1 MAGEVLGNTLTFS
14 CIFLFHFRKLP
25 QQLFISDSF
34 TCIPGYHFFD
44 YIDKLLGERFILLF
58 PYGDGV
64 SEMMFEYFLAVGL
77 LLVERLLDEHVED
90 GHA

>member
-44 YIDKLLGERFILLF
+44 DIDKLLRERFILLF
-58 PYGDGV
+58 PQRDGM
-64 SEMMFEYFLAVGL
+64 SKMMFKYFLTVSL
-77 LLVERLLDEHVED
+77 LLVEGLLDEHVED